1 MGGEHE
7 KQDDSD
13 KYERNGH
20 EPDRGMPPESPGGKH
35 EKEGSRVPAKSG
47 EAEQGQWVVEVVA
60 GPAYA
65 LDDVDVAGFA
75 EHGDGEVS

>member
-20 EPDRGMPPESPGGKH
+20 EPDRGMPPESPGGRH
-35 EKEGSRVPAKSG
+35 EKKAG
-47 EAEQGQWVVEVVA
+47 EQEKE
-60 GPAYA
+60 
-65 LDDVDVAGFA
+65 
-75 EHGDGEVS
+75 

>member
-13 KYERNGH
+13 KYEWNGH

-35 EKEGSRVPAKSG
+35 EKKEGSRRRSDYHGADI
-47 EAEQGQWVVEVVA
+47 A
-60 GPAYA
+60 GR
-65 LDDVDVAGFA
+65 AGRGPDERWGA
-75 EHGDGEVS
+75 A